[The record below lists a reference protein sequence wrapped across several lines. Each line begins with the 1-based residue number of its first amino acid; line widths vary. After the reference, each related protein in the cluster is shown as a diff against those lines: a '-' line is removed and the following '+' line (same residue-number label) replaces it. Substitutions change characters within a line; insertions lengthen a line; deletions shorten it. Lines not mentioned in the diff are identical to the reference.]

1 MSTSP
6 VQRGRFDP
14 FPKAASPGW
23 AGGAAARQPLEKQR
37 KGERLLC
44 PCWVHGVG
52 SPFSGAAPAHGPR
65 RQPGRLARH
74 PGAIRAWLLFP
85 KAVLDVPLGI
95 NREQQRLGSWPRAPG
110 PGWGAA
116 GTLCVCVPAPR
127 QRGSSWIP
135 QTRGAWAAPPPH
147 AQQLPLPSR
156 LAGAP
161 RVRLPEQP
169 ALSEC
174 LFAIKQPKEE

>member
-1 MSTSP
+1 M
-6 VQRGRFDP
+6 QRGRFDP

-65 RQPGRLARH
+65 RHPGRLSRH

-110 PGWGAA
+110 PGGGQQGPSVCVSPLPGRGAA
-116 GTLCVCVPAPR
+116 A
-127 QRGSSWIP
+127 GSHRP
-135 QTRGAWAAPPPH
+135 GGPGLPPPH